1 MKNKTIAVVT
11 ALMLLIVSCIGGLT
25 FTAQA
30 AGTQTGAALIVRS
43 ESNFFDDNT
52 SISYANGIVPR
63 QVMVDYY
70 LEAPQYRI
78 INGQY
83 TLRYDPTVLRFSEES
98 NMDEDDN
105 YTLCPVAKSVVANF
119 DYSYGEARFNFSNGD
134 NPKLL
139 VKTNGT
145 PVAVVHLVFDVIGE
159 GDTTV
164 YLDVF
169 KQTFTDL
176 VPKTDYND
184 WYVYYAEA
192 EDQGE
197 SVKTMFRNGG
207 AKIYTEFSPDYNFP
221 PGKYI
226 FGDVNLDGIV
236 DITDATL
243 VQLHIVGK
251 PKLQLKG
258 IKAFLADVDDSGDID
273 ITDATFIQ
281 LYSNNSSR
289 ELKRTGDPF
298 VVPEPA
304 PTQPTTQKPTQ
315 PTTQKPTQKPTVKP
329 TTQPVTQPTTQKPSG
344 KSLTVTATS
353 NVFPQASTTFD
364 PVTNQFTVTWWINIT
379 ADKMV
384 NTQFAISYDKNVLSY
399 DTTDGVNQVYDEDDP
414 DDISNYLVLRATKGD
429 GTVINTEPES
439 MPDGGIRGNA
449 SRLKGYKLTN
459 SDGRVPFI
467 SVTFNPKKGAQGQT
481 TVHLDVEILQLGSG
495 SGDTYSFINQSE
507 IVNHDISYL
516 PNGVASAVY
525 AGTFRDVKDDPQPTQ
540 PATQPTTQAPTQ
552 PVTQPVTQPSG
563 KSLTVAA
570 TSNILPQATTTFN
583 PVTDQITV
591 TWWINITAD
600 KMVNT
605 QFSITYDKS
614 KLEFDETDGVNQV
627 YDEDFPDEIANS
639 LVLRA
644 TKGNGTVIN
653 TDPESM
659 PNGGILG
666 NASRP
671 NGFKLTNADNR
682 VPFVSVTFKPKE
694 GAEGTTVVN
703 LNVEI
708 LQLGDSN
715 NGFYYFINQSQIV
728 NSDISYL
735 PSGAASAVYAGA
747 FDETAEQPT
756 DPTPSKALT
765 VAASSNIFPQAST
778 TFNPDTKQVTVTWW
792 INIESYKMVNT
803 QFAITYDKSK
813 LEFDTADGVNLVY
826 DEDDLG
832 DISNYLVLRA
842 TNGDGTIINTN
853 PESMPNGGILGNA
866 SRING
871 FKLTNSSKRVPF
883 VSVTF
888 KPKNGAEGITSVNLD
903 VQIMQLG
910 NSESESYYLID
921 RSKVVDNDISYLPSG
936 SACAVY
942 AGTFDANKQ

>member
-281 LYSNNSSR
+281 HGRSLCGP
-289 ELKRTGDPF
+289 RTR
-298 VVPEPA
+298 
-304 PTQPTTQKPTQ
+304 
-315 PTTQKPTQKPTVKP
+315 
-329 TTQPVTQPTTQKPSG
+329 SH
-344 KSLTVTATS
+344 TAHDAEAHAAHDTEAYAEAHCKAHDS
-353 NVFPQASTTFD
+353 ACY
-364 PVTNQFTVTWWINIT
+364 T
-379 ADKMV
+379 ADDSE
-384 NTQFAISYDKNVLSY
+384 ALR
-399 DTTDGVNQVYDEDDP
+399 QVADRY
-414 DDISNYLVLRATKGD
+414 GD
-429 GTVINTEPES
+429 LQCFPAGF
-439 MPDGGIRGNA
+439 D
-449 SRLKGYKLTN
+449 
-459 SDGRVPFI
+459 
-467 SVTFNPKKGAQGQT
+467 
-481 TVHLDVEILQLGSG
+481 HL
-495 SGDTYSFINQSE
+495 
-507 IVNHDISYL
+507 
-516 PNGVASAVY
+516 
-525 AGTFRDVKDDPQPTQ
+525 
-540 PATQPTTQAPTQ
+540 
-552 PVTQPVTQPSG
+552 
-563 KSLTVAA
+563 
-570 TSNILPQATTTFN
+570 
-583 PVTDQITV
+583 
-591 TWWINITAD
+591 
-600 KMVNT
+600 
-605 QFSITYDKS
+605 
-614 KLEFDETDGVNQV
+614 
-627 YDEDFPDEIANS
+627 
-639 LVLRA
+639 
-644 TKGNGTVIN
+644 
-653 TDPESM
+653 
-659 PNGGILG
+659 
-666 NASRP
+666 
-671 NGFKLTNADNR
+671 
-682 VPFVSVTFKPKE
+682 
-694 GAEGTTVVN
+694 
-703 LNVEI
+703 
-708 LQLGDSN
+708 
-715 NGFYYFINQSQIV
+715 
-728 NSDISYL
+728 
-735 PSGAASAVYAGA
+735 
-747 FDETAEQPT
+747 
-756 DPTPSKALT
+756 
-765 VAASSNIFPQAST
+765 
-778 TFNPDTKQVTVTWW
+778 
-792 INIESYKMVNT
+792 
-803 QFAITYDKSK
+803 
-813 LEFDTADGVNLVY
+813 
-826 DEDDLG
+826 
-832 DISNYLVLRA
+832 
-842 TNGDGTIINTN
+842 
-853 PESMPNGGILGNA
+853 
-866 SRING
+866 
-871 FKLTNSSKRVPF
+871 
-883 VSVTF
+883 
-888 KPKNGAEGITSVNLD
+888 
-903 VQIMQLG
+903 
-910 NSESESYYLID
+910 
-921 RSKVVDNDISYLPSG
+921 
-936 SACAVY
+936 
-942 AGTFDANKQ
+942 